1 MKFKLVKSNKYK
13 GTIKTKLLKR
23 VLALG
28 LVGTMLVNFTGC
40 NSNKV
45 EKVETV
51 DLNNIDYSVVVV
63 KDINNNLQTVALDPT
78 ETFCLT
84 RMVVYLNEYYTQ
96 KSLAPSY
103 FESLDDLN
111 ENWENVI
118 AENTS
123 CEYIGTIKVKPLL
136 VAEYGYK
143 VEYLENEIE
152 ELITKIQQEPTKYL
166 PESKEKEESAKV
178 KAKTKLSD

>member
-1 MKFKLVKSNKYK
+1 MKLVKQNKYS
-13 GTIKTKLLKR
+13 GTLKASVLKK

-28 LVGTMLVNFTGC
+28 MVGTMLVSFTGC
-40 NSNKV
+40 NGN
-45 EKVETV
+45 KVETV

-111 ENWENVI
+111 ENWENII

-123 CEYIGTIKVKPLL
+123 CEYICTIKVKPLL

-143 VEYLENEIE
+143 VEYPENEIG

-166 PESKEKEESAKV
+166 PESKVKEESAKV